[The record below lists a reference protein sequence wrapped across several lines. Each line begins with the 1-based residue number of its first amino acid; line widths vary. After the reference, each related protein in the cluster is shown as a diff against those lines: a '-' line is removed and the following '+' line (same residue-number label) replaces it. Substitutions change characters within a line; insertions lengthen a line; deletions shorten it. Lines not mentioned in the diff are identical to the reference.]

1 MVLLKLQE
9 IEPKNLVGSKVGSI
23 SEKREAMRNDFTLF
37 KRVIGK
43 TTVYYYYAYD
53 ADGRRR
59 KYSTGKTTKTA
70 AAAYCLSLAK
80 TGNLIPA
87 EKDSTLFRNLAAD
100 IWNVEKSPYLRAA
113 ALRGRTLARQTI
125 YNREQITQRRILP
138 YFGDMKIRNITRRE
152 IEKWMLGLSEQGFMP
167 GSVNQAK
174 ITLNLI
180 MEYAVDLGL
189 IASNP
194 CKVVKPFADH
204 PKERGILTLEETREI
219 FLPEN
224 ISRLWNNNR
233 ISYAANLLAA
243 VTGMR
248 LNEVRALRRED
259 IKEGYL
265 VISHSIYKNGLKDTK
280 NHKTREIPI
289 PQAAQDMLLSICPI
303 CGGFVFSCDGK
314 TPLPLYQFV
323 IGGLYKALAAMGISE
338 EERQRRNICFHSW
351 RHFFNTTLR
360 ASGISDSKTQAITGH
375 SSIEMTDRYTH
386 FSHTELKE
394 INQVQAGILGA

>member
-1 MVLLKLQE
+1 
-9 IEPKNLVGSKVGSI
+9 
-23 SEKREAMRNDFTLF
+23 MRNDFTLF

-43 TTVYYYYAYD
+43 ATVYYYYAYD

-70 AAAYCLSLAK
+70 ATAYCLSLAK
-80 TGNLIPA
+80 TGKLIPA
-87 EKDSTLFRNLAAD
+87 DKDSTLFGNFAAD
-100 IWNVEKSPYLRAA
+100 IWNVEKSAYLKAA
-113 ALRGRTLARQTI
+113 ALRGRPLAGHTV
-125 YNREQITQRRILP
+125 YNRNNTTRRLLLP
-138 YFGDMKIRNITRRE
+138 YFGDMKLRNITRKE
-152 IEKWMLGLSEQGFMP
+152 IENWMLDLSEKGYLP
-167 GSVNQAK
+167 GSINQAK
-174 ITLNLI
+174 IVLNLI
-180 MEYAVDLGL
+180 LEYAVELGL
-189 IASNP
+189 IAANP
-194 CKVVKPFADH
+194 CKVVKPFADR
-204 PKERGILTLEETREI
+204 PREKGILTLAETREI
-219 FLPEN
+219 FSPEN

-233 ISYAANLLAA
+233 ISYTANLLAA

-303 CGGFVFSCDGK
+303 CGGFVFSYDGK
-314 TPLPLYQFV
+314 TPLPVYQV
-323 IGGLYKALAAMGISE
+323 GIGGLYKALAAMGISE
-338 EERQRRNICFHSW
+338 EERCRRNICFHSW